1 MKAADSNLLDGKKEA
16 DRIAAVCGERIEKES
31 PLRLKMLILVLF
43 SVLEL
48 WEGRDTYASGK
59 KAIFQGLQKTFVEFS
74 QN

>member
-1 MKAADSNLLDGKKEA
+1 MKAA

-59 KAIFQGLQKTFVEFS
+59 KAIF
-74 QN
+74 